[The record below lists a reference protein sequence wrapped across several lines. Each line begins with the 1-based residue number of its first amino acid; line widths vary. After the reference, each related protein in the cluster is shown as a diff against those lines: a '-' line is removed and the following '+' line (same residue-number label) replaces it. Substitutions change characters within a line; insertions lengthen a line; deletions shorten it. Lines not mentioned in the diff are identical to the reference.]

1 MSKKSNRS
9 NPSKASTKLQGFVPE
24 NSEVKN
30 GNAKFGFRNGDIYEG
45 EFGIENGKNIF
56 KQGHGVYVTDNFDV
70 YTAQW
75 DRDYISTD
83 LHIQYNNGMQ
93 YKGGINVNGEMNGLG
108 TYIFPDSSSVEG
120 TWNKN
125 KPIVNTN
132 FVEPLGYKWKGLNS
146 DIEKE
151 ILFIPGNHFWKELYG
166 AENKNE
172 DEIILNEDVSIQRI
186 NSKISF
192 KSKKRLTSKK

>member
-125 KPIVNTN
+125 KPI
-132 FVEPLGYKWKGLNS
+132 
-146 DIEKE
+146 E